1 MRAGE
6 VRAALLLGDLDAGV
20 QPPPPANRLPLKLTR
35 LPGPMSENSA
45 SATGGRVDHETD
57 PPPKD
62 PIYVMNQLG
71 HTDPAFTMRV
81 YAHMMSR
88 TPQEREK
95 LKALVEGPNL
105 TFSDPATP
113 DTP

>member
-1 MRAGE
+1 MSNAPAIGGPRIATTLQ
-6 VRAALLLGDLDAGV
+6 RTRPLAARGQ
-20 QPPPPANRLPLKLTR
+20 QPLPKGITPHKLRHTY
-35 LPGPMSENSA
+35 A
-45 SATGGRVDHETD
+45 SILFAIG
-57 PPPKD
+57 KD

-113 DTP
+113 GTP